1 MDSARAP
8 YTTSQYVLSWVTSR
22 AHQASSKCILVSS
35 LLGIWSGLLF
45 CCGSGELC
53 DQRNLGGRNSSLQ
66 VTRLG
71 SKQSIPQGSQGR
83 AEAQA
88 MEECGCLASFQT
100 AQLVFLNNPRPS
112 SQIQRAYSVL
122 GLPTSII
129 NQDHFLQMWPQASLG
144 NYTTE
149 VSFSQVTLGSVTL
162 TLKTSQHS
170 TAYLPCG
177 LLCAWCQYKARDA
190 ELPVAPQDLICPS
203 GCEM

>member
-8 YTTSQYVLSWVTSR
+8 YTTSQYVLSSVTSR
-22 AHQASSKCILVSS
+22 AHQASSKYILVSS

-45 CCGSGELC
+45 CCGSGKLC

-100 AQLVFLNNPRPS
+100 AQLVFFNNPRPS
-112 SQIQRAYSVL
+112 SQIQHTYSVL
-122 GLPTSII
+122 GLPTTII

-149 VSFSQVTLGSVTL
+149 ISFSQVTLGSVKL

-170 TAYLPCG
+170 IAYLPVVCCVPG
-177 LLCAWCQYKARDA
+177 LSTRRGMLSTAYGATGPH
-190 ELPVAPQDLICPS
+190 LPFRV
-203 GCEM
+203 